1 MTFKARGPFKIL
13 DLSMKLGPL
22 ELETDLILAPLMD
35 VMTPSFR
42 QLIRHFGGVGF
53 IVTPMVFVQQFAM
66 APKTVAPHLE
76 TIEKE
81 RPCAV
86 QIVASGK
93 NEDNVRMAVEFLD
106 TYKFDVIDINAGCP
120 ARHTMSSGGGGNLIR
135 NLKDGRLQKIIELVH
150 KFSSKPVS
158 VKTRLGFD
166 DDTTV
171 FETAKL
177 VERLGAIFLT
187 VHGRTVKQEYRDIV
201 NLNRIREV
209 KAQISIPVIGN
220 GDIVDYSSYQRMKS
234 ESQCDAVMIGRAAM
248 GDPAIFSRIRA
259 QALAVHQGITSTV
272 NEELYIPKLNEVR
285 EHLRFVERTI
295 DGLSS
300 YWNNDRFRLAEL
312 RRLAIWFIKGIPG
325 HKKARVVISKL
336 QDLNELRNFVYG
348 PEIEKILVR

>member
-1 MTFKARGPFKIL
+1 
-13 DLSMKLGPL
+13 MKLGPL
-22 ELETDLILAPLMD
+22 ELETDLMLAPLMD

-93 NEDNVRMAVEFLD
+93 NDDNVRIALEFLD

-120 ARHTMSSGGGGNLIR
+120 ARHTMKSGGGGNLIR
-135 NLKDGRLQKIIELVH
+135 DLNDGRLQKIIEMTH

-158 VKTRLGFD
+158 VKTRLGYENDTSIFD
-166 DDTTV
+166 
-171 FETAKL
+171 TAKL
-177 VERLGAIFLT
+177 VERLGVIYLT
-187 VHGRTVKQEYRDIV
+187 IHGRTVKQEYQGTV
-201 NLNRIREV
+201 NLDRIREV
-209 KAQISIPVIGN
+209 KAQLSIPVVGN
-220 GDIVDYSSYQRMKS
+220 GDIIDYATYNRMKT
-234 ESQCDAVMIGRAAM
+234 ETHCDAVMIGRQAM
-248 GDPAIFSRIRA
+248 GDPSLFSRIWK
-259 QALAVHQGITSTV
+259 QELAIREGSTP
-272 NEELYIPKLNEVR
+272 NLNLNQYIPQLEEVR

-300 YWNNDRFRLAEL
+300 YWNNDRFRFAEL
-312 RRLAIWFIKGIPG
+312 RRLSIWFIKGMPG
-325 HKKARVVISKL
+325 HKKARVYLSKM
-336 QDLNELRNFVYG
+336 QEVKELRNFMYG
-348 PEIEKILVR
+348 TEIEKLLLPES